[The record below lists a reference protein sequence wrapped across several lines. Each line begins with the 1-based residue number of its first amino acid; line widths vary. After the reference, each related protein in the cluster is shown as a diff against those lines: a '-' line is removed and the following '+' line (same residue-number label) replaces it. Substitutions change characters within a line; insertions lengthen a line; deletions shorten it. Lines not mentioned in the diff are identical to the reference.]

1 MWTTKQSVLRLYSG
15 GAKKVR
21 ITLEYE
27 AGKKRGK
34 TTVKVNGSKKLS
46 IDNKQSGI
54 VSFDTELKET
64 IDEKRR
70 IGVNWLFLNTD
81 DIFKVKQNGSEEDR
95 GIFVK
100 KMTVTYLE

>member
-1 MWTTKQSVLRLYSG
+1 MWTTKQSVLRIYSG

-46 IDNKQSGI
+46 INNKQSGN

-64 IDEKRR
+64 VDEKRR

-81 DIFKVKQNGSEEDR
+81 DIFEVKQNGSEEDR

-100 KMTVTYLE
+100 KMTVMYLE